1 MSATYSPPPVTLRS
15 WPEIAKYNC
24 TLRFD
29 EYRPSSI
36 RAVHE
41 VLKVNATPT
50 FFINGERIK
59 GAQSQ
64 GFDRRIKQLLKN

>member
-1 MSATYSPPPVTLRS
+1 MQPIPLPLL
-15 WPEIAKYNC
+15 PCGPGQAKYNC

-41 VLKVNATPT
+41 VLKVNATTT

-59 GAQSQ
+59 GAITFQ
-64 GFDRRIKQLLKN
+64 GFDRRIKQLKN